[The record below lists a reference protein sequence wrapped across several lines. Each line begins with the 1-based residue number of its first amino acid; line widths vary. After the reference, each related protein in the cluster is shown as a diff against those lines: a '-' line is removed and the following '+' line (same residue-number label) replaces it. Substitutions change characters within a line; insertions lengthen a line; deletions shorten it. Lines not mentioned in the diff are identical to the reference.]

1 VEGVVV
7 EEAVDF
13 EDIPLEVVSVGTPA
27 EDSGVADAEEED
39 QEEVAAEEEEKL
51 KGKVHLWRLQENPPP
66 KD

>member
-1 VEGVVV
+1 MV

-39 QEEVAAEEEEKL
+39 QEEVAAEEEEKVRGL
-51 KGKVHLWRLQENPPP
+51 RLTLFF
-66 KD
+66 